1 MESRRLLL
9 PWPPSGGIDA
19 APFPEGRKRRSV
31 SRSGNGPSR
40 RRIVMEALPP
50 CWPHSDLRS
59 VAVERSL
66 LLFVS
71 QEKCDVSVL
80 ATEEVEF
87 LCLLLPPV
95 FFATFGRFPWLAGR
109 PPRCRS
115 KGYDKQRGEA
125 SREKARFVIRGE
137 NAETFQ
143 LQPAAGAAAS
153 GGSALVFVPIGP
165 SWEQQNRYHATI
177 CVGKLGRD
185 GRGSSLYPVLSLPS
199 KAFVRPK

>member
-1 MESRRLLL
+1 
-9 PWPPSGGIDA
+9 
-19 APFPEGRKRRSV
+19 
-31 SRSGNGPSR
+31 
-40 RRIVMEALPP
+40 MEALPAGLR
-50 CWPHSDLRS
+50 WSDLRS

-71 QEKCDVSVL
+71 EEKCDVVSVL

-95 FFATFGRFPWLAGR
+95 FFATFGRFPWLVGR

-115 KGYDKQRGEA
+115 KGYDKQRGVA

-177 CVGKLGRD
+177 CVGKLWRD
-185 GRGSSLYPVLSLPS
+185 GRGSSLCPVPVLSLPS